1 MPGFL
6 DTLFGGDFKAQG
18 IDRLGEE
25 LGERIAA
32 GGFPAALARPA
43 GRRRAT
49 WYRDYVQAQLEKDV
63 RDMAR
68 ITMLDALPRLL
79 ALAAAQTA
87 NLLNVSNLAS
97 AFSLSRPSV
106 SGYLGLLERVFLLE
120 LLQPWHSN
128 RLSRLVKTPKLHI
141 GDTGLACAL
150 LGLNARGLAKNR
162 ALMGHLLESFVFQ
175 EPPAPGKL
183 AQRAP

>member
-1 MPGFL
+1 
-6 DTLFGGDFKAQG
+6 
-18 IDRLGEE
+18 
-25 LGERIAA
+25 
-32 GGFPAALARPA
+32 
-43 GRRRAT
+43 
-49 WYRDYVQAQLEKDV
+49 
-63 RDMAR
+63 MAR
-68 ITMLDALPRLL
+68 ITMFRCAAPAPWRW
-79 ALAAAQTA
+79 AAAQTA

-162 ALMGHLLESFVFQ
+162 ALMGHLLDPSSFRSSGARQ
-175 EPPAPGKL
+175 AGTTRTLISSTTET
-183 AQRAP
+183 RTRRRWIS